1 MLQLVISQGL
11 TIYTHTTKP
20 IEKQEGYSGWLYI
33 YIYIAPRLGSNTAKR
48 ALWLAC
54 RSSIYQ
60 DTMLYQ
66 SSFSHTHAVYTL
78 LHTVSVQQE
87 ERITVDGAE
96 WPVDLL
102 ARD

>member
-33 YIYIAPRLGSNTAKR
+33 YIYIAPRLGSNTGLQKQYIPGYN
-48 ALWLAC
+48 AL
-54 RSSIYQ
+54 SIIFL
-60 DTMLYQ
+60 T
-66 SSFSHTHAVYTL
+66 HTCSIHIT
-78 LHTVSVQQE
+78 TVSVQQE

-96 WPVDLL
+96 WPIGLL